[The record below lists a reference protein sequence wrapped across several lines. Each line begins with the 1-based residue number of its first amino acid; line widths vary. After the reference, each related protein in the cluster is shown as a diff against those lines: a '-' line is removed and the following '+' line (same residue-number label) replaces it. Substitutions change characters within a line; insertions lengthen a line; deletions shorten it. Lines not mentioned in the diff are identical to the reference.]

1 MIKNEYTE
9 KLNEIKAPQS
19 AVENAIKAALQAD
32 KNRKEVIVMP
42 KKSKIIKFISA
53 AAACVLV
60 VTGVAVIS
68 NMNSQKTVIH
78 DNSAPSQTETNVK
91 NSFSLIVN
99 AAEITENNNVH
110 LSVCE
115 DGTQRMG
122 METLSIAKKDNG
134 KYEGAIYPIMSFPVT
149 CRGDGIDS
157 VTFTISGANF
167 ITNKN
172 LYKSSEDE
180 NSFTVSYKELQR
192 LDDLATYPEKS
203 EIEETSEKKEVS
215 VLIEVDDS
223 HPDSERDRL
232 VEEAQN
238 YIKSLDNVS
247 AFQSLVKEGNNP
259 VAELYEKYGADI
271 ISVNIGEVSP
281 EEDDEEELPVIG
293 NIADIALTPTNS
305 PSFTVSEVQEYLENI
320 ENFDDFVQFKDGEKH
335 QDIMNKMCSYYSE
348 QIKNISVDIT
358 VHYTNGENENYTME
372 FTPNCVSERFE
383 IDVETVLK
391 AK

>member
-19 AVENAIKAALQAD
+19 AVENAVKAALQAD

-68 NMNSQKTVIH
+68 NMNSQKPVIH

-305 PSFTVSEVQEYLENI
+305 PSFMVSEVQEYLENI
-320 ENFDDFVQFKDGEKH
+320 ENFDDFVQFKNGEKH
-335 QDIMNKMCSYYSE
+335 QDIMNKMCNYYSE
-348 QIKNISVDIT
+348 EIKNISVDIT
-358 VHYTNGENENYTME
+358 VHYVNGESESYTME
-372 FTPNCVSERFE
+372 FIPNRVSERFE

>member
-9 KLNEIKAPQS
+9 KMNEIKAPQS
-19 AVENAIKAALQAD
+19 AVENAVKAALAAD
-32 KNRKEVIVMP
+32 KNRKEVITMP

-53 AAACVLV
+53 AAACAVVL
-60 VTGVAVIS
+60 TGVAVAS
-68 NMNSQKTVIH
+68 NMNSHKPVIN
-78 DNSAPSQTETNVK
+78 DNSTPSQTETSLAH
-91 NSFSLIVN
+91 SFSLIVN
-99 AAEITENNNVH
+99 AAEITENNNVY

-122 METLSIAKKDNG
+122 METLSVNIKDDG
-134 KYEGAIYPIMSFPVT
+134 KYAGAIYPMISFPVT
-149 CRGDGIDS
+149 CRGNGIDS
-157 VTFTISGANF
+157 VTFTINGANF
-167 ITNKN
+167 ITNKL

-192 LDDLATYPEKS
+192 LDELATPPEKS
-203 EIEETSEKKEVS
+203 EIEETYEKKEVS

-223 HPDSERDRL
+223 HSDSERDRL

-247 AFQSLVKEGNNP
+247 AFQSLIQEGNNP

-281 EEDDEEELPVIG
+281 EEDEEEPPVIG

-335 QDIMNKMCSYYSE
+335 QDIMNKMCNYYSE
-348 QIKNISVDIT
+348 EIKNISVDIT
-358 VHYTNGENENYTME
+358 VHYVNGENESYTME
-372 FTPNCVSERFE
+372 FIPNNVSERFE
-383 IDVETVLK
+383 IEVETILK

>member
-19 AVENAIKAALQAD
+19 AVENAVKAALQAD

-68 NMNSQKTVIH
+68 NMNSQKPVIH

-358 VHYTNGENENYTME
+358 VHYVNGENESYIME
-372 FTPNCVSERFE
+372 FIPNCVSERFE

>member
-9 KLNEIKAPQS
+9 KMNEIKAPQS
-19 AVENAIKAALQAD
+19 AVENAVKAALEAD
-32 KNRKEVIVMP
+32 KNRKEVITMP
-42 KKSKIIKFISA
+42 KKSNIIRFISA
-53 AAACVLV
+53 AAACAVV
-60 VTGVAVIS
+60 VTGVAVVS
-68 NMNSQKTVIH
+68 NMNSQKPTIH

-99 AAEITENNNVH
+99 AAEITENNNVY

-122 METLSIAKKDNG
+122 TETLSIFKKDNG
-134 KYEGAIYPIMSFPVT
+134 KYEGAIYPMISFPVT
-149 CRGDGIDS
+149 CRGNGIDS
-157 VTFTISGANF
+157 VTFTINGANF

-192 LDDLATYPEKS
+192 LDDLATSPEKS

-223 HPDSERDRL
+223 YSDSERDRL

-247 AFQSLVKEGNNP
+247 AFQSLIQEGNNP

-281 EEDDEEELPVIG
+281 EDDEEELPVIG

-305 PSFTVSEVQEYLENI
+305 PSFTVSEVREYLENI

-335 QDIMNKMCSYYSE
+335 QDIMNKMCNYYSE
-348 QIKNISVDIT
+348 EIKNISVDIT
-358 VHYTNGENENYTME
+358 VHYVNGENESYTME
-372 FTPNCVSERFE
+372 FIPNNVSERFE
-383 IDVETVLK
+383 IEVETILK

>member
-9 KLNEIKAPQS
+9 KLNVIKAPQS
-19 AVENAIKAALQAD
+19 AVENAVKAALQAD

-68 NMNSQKTVIH
+68 NMNSQKPVIH

-192 LDDLATYPEKS
+192 LDDLATSPEKS
-203 EIEETSEKKEVS
+203 EIEETYEKKEVS

-223 HPDSERDRL
+223 HSDSERDRL

>member
-19 AVENAIKAALQAD
+19 AVENAVKAALQAD

-53 AAACVLV
+53 AAACAVVL
-60 VTGVAVIS
+60 TGVAVVS
-68 NMNSQKTVIH
+68 NMNSQKHIIH
-78 DNSAPSQTETNVK
+78 DNSAPSQTEINVK

>member
-68 NMNSQKTVIH
+68 NMNSQKPVIH

>member
-19 AVENAIKAALQAD
+19 AVENAVKAALQAD

-68 NMNSQKTVIH
+68 NMNSQKPVIH

>member
-19 AVENAIKAALQAD
+19 AVENAVKAALQAD

-68 NMNSQKTVIH
+68 NMNSQKPVIH

-99 AAEITENNNVH
+99 AAEITENNNVY

-122 METLSIAKKDNG
+122 METLSANKKDDG
-134 KYEGAIYPIMSFPVT
+134 KYACAIYPMISFPVT
-149 CRGDGIDS
+149 CRGNGIDS

-167 ITNKN
+167 ITNKY
-172 LYKSSEDE
+172 L
-180 NSFTVSYKELQR
+180 R
-192 LDDLATYPEKS
+192 LDDLATSPEKS
-203 EIEETSEKKEVS
+203 EIEETYEKKEVS

-223 HPDSERDRL
+223 HSDSERDRL

-247 AFQSLVKEGNNP
+247 AFQSLIQEGNNP

-281 EEDDEEELPVIG
+281 EDDEEELPVIG

-305 PSFTVSEVQEYLENI
+305 PSFTVSEVREYLENI

-335 QDIMNKMCSYYSE
+335 QDIMNIMNKMCNYYSE
-348 QIKNISVDIT
+348 EIKNISVDIT
-358 VHYTNGENENYTME
+358 VHYVNGENESYTME
-372 FTPNCVSERFE
+372 FIPNNVSERFE
-383 IDVETVLK
+383 IEVETILK

>member
-1 MIKNEYTE
+1 MRKNEYTE
-9 KLNEIKAPQS
+9 KLSEIKAPQS
-19 AVENAIKAALQAD
+19 AVENAVKAALEAD
-32 KNRKEVIVMP
+32 KNRKEVIAMP
-42 KKSKIIKFISA
+42 KKSNIIRFISA
-53 AAACVLV
+53 AAACAVV
-60 VTGVAVIS
+60 VTGVAVVS
-68 NMNSQKTVIH
+68 NMNSQKPTIH

-99 AAEITENNNVH
+99 AAEITENNNVY

-122 METLSIAKKDNG
+122 METLSANKKDDG
-134 KYEGAIYPIMSFPVT
+134 KYACAIYPMISFPVT
-149 CRGDGIDS
+149 CRGNGIDS

-167 ITNKN
+167 ITNKY

-192 LDDLATYPEKS
+192 LDDLATSPEKS
-203 EIEETSEKKEVS
+203 EIEETYEKKEVS

-223 HPDSERDRL
+223 HSDSERDRL

-247 AFQSLVKEGNNP
+247 AFQSLIQEGNNP

-281 EEDDEEELPVIG
+281 EDDEEELPVIG

-305 PSFTVSEVQEYLENI
+305 PSFTVSEVREYLENI

-335 QDIMNKMCSYYSE
+335 QDIMNKMCNYYSE
-348 QIKNISVDIT
+348 EIKNISVDIT
-358 VHYTNGENENYTME
+358 VHYVNGENESYTME
-372 FTPNCVSERFE
+372 FIPNNVSEGFE
-383 IDVETVLK
+383 IEVETILK

>member
-1 MIKNEYTE
+1 MIKNEYTDRI
-9 KLNEIKAPQS
+9 NEIKAPQS
-19 AVENAIKAALQAD
+19 AVEKAVQSALEAD
-32 KNRKEVIVMP
+32 KNRKEVIAMP
-42 KKSKIIKFISA
+42 KKSKIIKIVSA

-60 VTGVAVIS
+60 VTGVAVAS
-68 NMNSQKTVIH
+68 NMNSTKPIVH

-99 AAEITENNNVH
+99 AAEITENNNVY

-122 METLSIAKKDNG
+122 METLSANKKDDG
-134 KYEGAIYPIMSFPVT
+134 KYACAIYPMISFPVT
-149 CRGDGIDS
+149 CRGNGIDS
-157 VTFTISGANF
+157 VTFTISSANF
-167 ITNKN
+167 ITNKY

-192 LDDLATYPEKS
+192 LDDLATSPEKS
-203 EIEETSEKKEVS
+203 EIEETYEKKEVS

-223 HPDSERDRL
+223 HSDSERDRL

-247 AFQSLVKEGNNP
+247 AFQSLIQEGNNP

-281 EEDDEEELPVIG
+281 EDDEEELPVIG

-305 PSFTVSEVQEYLENI
+305 PSFTVSEVREYLENI

-348 QIKNISVDIT
+348 EIKNISVDIT
-358 VHYTNGENENYTME
+358 VHYVNGENESYTME
-372 FTPNCVSERFE
+372 FIPNNVSERFE
-383 IDVETVLK
+383 IEVETILK

>member
-19 AVENAIKAALQAD
+19 AVENAVKAALQAD

-68 NMNSQKTVIH
+68 NMNSQKPVIH

-110 LSVCE
+110 LSLCE

-149 CRGDGIDS
+149 CRGDGINS

-192 LDDLATYPEKS
+192 LDDLATSPEKS
-203 EIEETSEKKEVS
+203 EIEETYEKKEVS

-247 AFQSLVKEGNNP
+247 AFQSLIQEGNNP

-281 EEDDEEELPVIG
+281 EDDEEELPVIG

-305 PSFTVSEVQEYLENI
+305 PSFTVSEVREYLENI

-335 QDIMNKMCSYYSE
+335 QDIMNKMCNYYSE
-348 QIKNISVDIT
+348 EIKNISVDIT
-358 VHYTNGENENYTME
+358 VHYVNGENESYTME
-372 FTPNCVSERFE
+372 FIPNNVSERFE
-383 IDVETVLK
+383 IEVETILK